1 MSAGRAV
8 DERTCAHLKACEDRL
23 LDAVVRRDPAQVA
36 ALLAEDFREIGSSGR
51 FWSRAEILTLLGEE
65 EYTPPAMDDFQC
77 AGISEGVVLVTYRT
91 VRVDAGSGA
100 RAAVLR
106 SSIWTREGDAWRVRF
121 HQGTR
126 IP

>member
-8 DERTCAHLKACEDRL
+8 DERTCAHLKACEETL
-23 LDAVVRRDPAQVA
+23 LDAAVRRDPAQVA

-51 FWSRAEILTLLGEE
+51 FWSREEILKLLAEE
-65 EYTPPAMDDFQC
+65 EYTAPAMEDFQC
-77 AGISEGVVLVTYRT
+77 ARISEGVVLVTYRT
-91 VRVDAGSGA
+91 VRVDARSGL

-106 SSIWTREGDAWRVRF
+106 SSIWTRESDAWRVRF

-126 IP
+126 VP